1 MCPISI
7 VPLMFLQFSE
17 PAVNR
22 AAWILISVCCVFPSC
37 GGMDVTSTFRDR
49 AIAIDADARDW
60 AGLSLHTEKNVS
72 FAVCNDSTYIYILLT
87 TSERSL
93 QRQFSGM
100 GVNLWFDAN
109 GGSDKT
115 FGIHYPVRT
124 PGERQT
130 PAGDERAGMEGGP
143 GEPPRMMEAVSN
155 DMEILGPGKDDR
167 MIVSLAEAK
176 DIQLKMSSV
185 SGQLVFELRVPLVRD
200 PLHPHGIGVTIADNV
215 GVGLETPKF
224 DLEGMRE
231 RMGTGMRPPGG
242 QGGGTAPGEG
252 GGGMPQGGGA
262 RGGRGGG
269 RGSPGGPGGGGPG
282 GNTPASVSLWANV
295 KLAGK

>member
-1 MCPISI
+1 M
-7 VPLMFLQFSE
+7 
-17 PAVNR
+17 NR
-22 AAWILISVCCVFPSC
+22 AAWILISLCCILPSC
-37 GGMDVTSTFRDR
+37 GGMEIASTFRDR
-49 AIAIDADARDW
+49 IIAIDADARDW

-143 GEPPRMMEAVSN
+143 GEPPLMMEAVSN

-167 MIVSLAEAK
+167 MIVSRAEAK
-176 DIQLKMSSV
+176 DIQLKMSSA

-200 PLHPHGIGVTIADNV
+200 PLHPHGIGVTIAGNV

-224 DLEGMRE
+224 DLEHVRE
-231 RMGTGMRPPGG
+231 KMGSETPGG
-242 QGGGTAPGEG
+242 QGGGMPPGE
-252 GGGMPQGGGA
+252 GGGMPQGGGM
-262 RGGRGGG
+262 RGGRGGRGGSGG
-269 RGSPGGPGGGGPG
+269 RGGPGGGGPG
-282 GNTPASVSLWANV
+282 GNAPTSVSLWANV